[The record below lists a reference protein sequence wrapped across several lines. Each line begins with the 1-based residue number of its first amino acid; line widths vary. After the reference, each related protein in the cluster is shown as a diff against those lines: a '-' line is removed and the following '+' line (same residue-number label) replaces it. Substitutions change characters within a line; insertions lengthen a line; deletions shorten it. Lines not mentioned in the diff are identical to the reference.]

1 MFSGFDSLL
10 SNLEPITFSSMR
22 IEAEVGKSEIDALE
36 TSGPVV
42 TMEPR
47 LTLATAPDEM
57 KMESNEKVKC
67 SCCKDGFADPE
78 LVSLIFLFLLKKI

>member
-1 MFSGFDSLL
+1 
-10 SNLEPITFSSMR
+10 MR

-47 LTLATAPDEM
+47 PTLAAVPDEM
-57 KMESNEKVKC
+57 KTESNERVKC

-78 LVSLIFLFLLKKI
+78 LVSLIFPFLLKKILKKNKEQESI